1 MPSPYWATTNLC
13 GARSVPRLGSA
24 ALHSEPER
32 VRPLL
37 LLLKLL
43 GLRAESKGVR
53 PRLLLLLLLAG
64 GGVQVPTLRPV
75 LAAARVI
82 RNTALQSTETKSFGG
97 RA

>member
-1 MPSPYWATTNLC
+1 MSSPYWATTNLC

-37 LLLKLL
+37 LLRLKL
-43 GLRAESKGVR
+43 RTESKGVR
-53 PRLLLLLLLAG
+53 SRLLLLLLLVG

-82 RNTALQSTETKSFGG
+82 RNTALQSTETKSLGG